1 MDKSNLKFQGAEAI
15 SMFCRL
21 NINAKRNLPVRP
33 GEMGLLILIVKNE
46 NQITPVM
53 AADFFK
59 VSKPMIATMIKS
71 LLKQGYIKKIPS
83 KEDKRSFIISPE
95 EKAVELVNN
104 TYEEYIRL
112 IELLLKGMGEK
123 KYIKFINLIEEANEI
138 LMEGKN

>member
-1 MDKSNLKFQGAEAI
+1 MDKSNLKFHGAEAI

-83 KEDKRSFIISPE
+83 KEDRRSFIISPE
-95 EKAVELVNN
+95 EKAVELVNS

-123 KYIKFINLIEEANEI
+123 KYIKFINLMEEANEI
-138 LMEGKN
+138 LMEGKK